1 MLANFSINIV
11 LDIYDPSKLERKKI
25 ADVLMVA
32 IRERDGSCKLRVR
45 CDAAAS
51 GGCLAVCGAVDWC

>member
-1 MLANFSINIV
+1 MILQSW
-11 LDIYDPSKLERKKI
+11 KEKKI